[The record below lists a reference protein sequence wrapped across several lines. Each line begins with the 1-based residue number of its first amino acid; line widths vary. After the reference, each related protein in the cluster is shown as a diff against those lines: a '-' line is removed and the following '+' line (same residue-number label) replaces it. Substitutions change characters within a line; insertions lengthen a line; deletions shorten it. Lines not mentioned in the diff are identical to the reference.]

1 LLEKQ
6 AQQMNKLVRKFEE
19 HLESIQGAI
28 DGSLDLRDNYKLY
41 NKIYRFYTKEGVTF
55 TGDTTIDY
63 NMVITYLSEDVSSY
77 ELS

>member
-1 LLEKQ
+1 
-6 AQQMNKLVRKFEE
+6 MNKLVRKFEE

-28 DGSLDLRDNYKLY
+28 DGSVDLRDNYKLY